1 MLVGDK
7 NGVTAIKAL
16 ARRAQ
21 ASRDRFPAKARVH
34 HQARLLRANPGGVA
48 ATAAAQHA
56 NPYAQLTLPA
66 LLGRARWPRAEIQV
80 ELARIIRQAARIGKA
95 KTPSRGRAGCGMFS
109 A

>member
-1 MLVGDK
+1 MLVGDEDS
-7 NGVTAIKAL
+7 VTAVERL
-16 ARRAQ
+16 THRTQ

-34 HQARLLRANPGGVA
+34 QQARLLRANPGGVA
-48 ATAAAQHA
+48 STAAAQHA

-95 KTPSRGRAGCGMFS
+95 KTPS
-109 A
+109 